1 MAEKTE
7 PGFWRGFVWGFL
19 LPPVVAV
26 TVTLVTTIAIAIAG
40 RPKLDPGA

>member
-1 MAEKTE
+1 MAERKE

-26 TVTLVTTIAIAIAG
+26 TVTLITTIAIAISG
-40 RPKLDPGA
+40 RRQIDS